1 MDPVGLEE
9 EVAWVVAGADVVR
22 LGVAGPVTGEL
33 LETADMVV
41 VSQDT

>member
-1 MDPVGLEE
+1 MDSVGLEE
-9 EVAWVVAGADVVR
+9 ETWVVAGADLVV